1 MQQPDQTP
9 ILPLERIF
17 HPSDFSQ
24 ASEVAFAH
32 ALKLGLVAKAELSIM
47 HVASQASEVAW
58 LDFPGVRHLLERWG
72 LLPEGSAIGD
82 LFDLGLDVNKVLA
95 QGRNPA
101 DAVLWYLEEHP
112 TDLVV
117 LATHQRDG
125 LSRWTR
131 RAVAEP
137 IARRSKTM
145 SLFIPYGAEGFVALG
160 NGAVTLQRVLIPID
174 TAPPPHDAIDVA
186 VDLTDALGVSNPSFT
201 LIHVGVEGGQP
212 VVHPPQ
218 RCGWTWETR
227 IRQGNVVEEILS
239 AANDIQAD
247 LIVLTTQGRHGF
259 LDALRGSATERILR
273 GAACPVLAIPVG

>member
-1 MQQPDQTP
+1 MPQADATP

-24 ASEVAFAH
+24 ASELAFAH
-32 ALKLGLVAKAELSIM
+32 ALKLGLIAQSELSIM
-47 HVASQASEVAW
+47 HVASHASDVAW
-58 LDFPGVRHLLERWG
+58 FDFPGVRDLLERWR
-72 LLPEGSAIGD
+72 LLPEGSTRGD

-125 LSRWTR
+125 LSRWVR

-145 SLFIPYGAEGFVALG
+145 TLFIPYGVGGFVALD
-160 NGAVTLQRVLIPID
+160 NGAVTLQRILIPID
-174 TAPPPHDAIDVA
+174 TKPPPHDAIDVA
-186 VDLTDALGVSNPSFT
+186 TDLAEALGVSNPLFT
-201 LIHVGVEGGQP
+201 LVHVGAAGEQP

-218 RCGWTWETR
+218 RHGWTWETQV
-227 IRQGNVVEEILS
+227 RQGAVVEEILS
-239 AANDIQAD
+239 AANEVQAD
-247 LIVLTTQGRHGF
+247 LIVLTTEGHHGV
-259 LDALRGSATERILR
+259 LDALRGSASERILR
-273 GAACPVLAIPVG
+273 GAACPVLAIPAG